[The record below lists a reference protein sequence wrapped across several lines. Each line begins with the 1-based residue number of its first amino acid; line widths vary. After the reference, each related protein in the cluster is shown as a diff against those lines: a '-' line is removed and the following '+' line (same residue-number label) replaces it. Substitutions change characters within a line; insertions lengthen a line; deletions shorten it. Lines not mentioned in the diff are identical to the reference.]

1 MRTVPAP
8 IVTLTR
14 PAYGLLALLGASV
27 VIALVARGVGGWHAL
42 AFALAPEFAL
52 PASAAP
58 GLTRGQLHPRAVPL
72 YDALH
77 AFPGPLLLAIAG
89 LLWLGPPWLVGA
101 LAWATH
107 IAVDRALGYGPR
119 TREGF
124 RRA

>member
-1 MRTVPAP
+1 MLEGPTERVCLDARPHAVVVARP
-8 IVTLTR
+8 VTQALVLAGTG
-14 PAYGLLALLGASV
+14 GLLL
-27 VIALVARGVGGWHAL
+27 
-42 AFALAPEFAL
+42 LAPWPL
-52 PASAAP
+52 PVA
-58 GLTRGQLHPRAVPL
+58 
-72 YDALH
+72 
-77 AFPGPLLLAIAG
+77 GPLLLAIAG